1 MELYRMAPDFRE
13 DLTRYQV
20 EHITGAGGT
29 EYTSPSCKTM
39 ITYGNC
45 YGRDK
50 LCDYV
55 SHPLT
60 YYRKSARAGPGC
72 SRRRKSRHLR
82 RCCG

>member
-1 MELYRMAPDFRE
+1 MAPDFRE

-45 YGRDK
+45 YGKDK
-50 LCDYV
+50 FCEFV

-60 YYRKSARAGPGC
+60 YYRRSASHRAKLQPPE
-72 SRRRKSRHLR
+72 KKEVPEPVPADK
-82 RCCG
+82 

>member
-20 EHITGAGGT
+20 EHITGGSGT

-39 ITYGNC
+39 TTYGNC
-45 YGRDK
+45 YGKDK
-50 LCDYV
+50 FCEYV

-60 YYRKSARAGPGC
+60 YYRRTA
-72 SRRRKSRHLR
+72 SRQNVKK
-82 RCCG
+82 